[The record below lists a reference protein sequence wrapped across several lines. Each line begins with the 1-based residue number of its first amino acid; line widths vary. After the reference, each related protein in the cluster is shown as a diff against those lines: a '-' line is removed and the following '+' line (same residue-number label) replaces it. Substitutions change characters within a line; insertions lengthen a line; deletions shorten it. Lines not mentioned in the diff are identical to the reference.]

1 MRTSVVLAVI
11 AVIAIIELVSTATT
25 SSSDAVEK
33 RGIWDRV
40 KKFGLRARGFLGRAK
55 NATKSALG
63 DLRKKVGG
71 VFNKISRG
79 KFSQISSAVKSLGS
93 KAAQVTGIDKLVN
106 MVRKRLGHDV
116 DNLSDKELKQIVMSV
131 NDKTD
136 VQVSKKADSDPVDD
150 GSDVVDDAPADVDNA
165 KTDVDDAPADVD
177 DAPAD
182 VADAPADGDAAPAGG
197 DD

>member
-11 AVIAIIELVSTATT
+11 AVIAIIEVVSTATT

-40 KKFGLRARGFLGRAK
+40 KQFGLRARGYLGRAK
-55 NATKSALG
+55 NATKGFLG

-79 KFSQISSAVKSLGS
+79 KFSKISAAVKSIGF
-93 KAAQVTGIDKLVN
+93 KAAQVTGVGKLVK
-106 MVRKRLGHDV
+106 MVRKRLGNDV
-116 DNLSDKELKQIVMSV
+116 DNLSDKELKQIVMAV

-136 VQVSKKADSDPVDD
+136 VKVPKKADSDPVDD
-150 GSDVVDDAPADVDNA
+150 VSDVVVDAPSNFYNATTDVDDTPADV
-165 KTDVDDAPADVD
+165 DAPADVD
-177 DAPAD
+177 DTPADVDAPAD
-182 VADAPADGDAAPAGG
+182 V
-197 DD
+197 DDN